1 MTFPPMSLP
10 ASRKFY
16 GSPPPTPISGP
27 LTKELFFLA
36 HSRGALEKVDWPS
49 HPRAVGGCPERMISR
64 CELSRQGELRRYHP
78 LAPVK

>member
-16 GSPPPTPISGP
+16 GSPPPISG
-27 LTKELFFLA
+27 LGLAQERLFFLA

-49 HPRAVGGCPERMISR
+49 HPRAVGGCPERPSEIRVESR
-64 CELSRQGELRRYHP
+64 
-78 LAPVK
+78 